1 MRLEERGFYSPSF
14 RIPWEQLSSS
24 LSITLNFLLGFRVSP
39 SRFTDLWIREGSRT
53 GFVTSLLLSTAVFEI
68 IKPLSLGQPP
78 PPIYPSSPLLS
89 PLPGQVYFQ
98 IASGEKRGGGGK
110 QKRRNREYLHS
121 PTPFPLP
128 IISLL
133 WTRDEKLERLKKKEA
148 SKQASKQACRARSYP
163 LTYPEQSRLT
173 LHSQKLH
180 GWTKTDL
187 SCILAGLGSS
197 PQFCLPF
204 DSIFANGIVNPLV
217 PSCCY
222 VGYEMIRGMILAFSR
237 HEIKLCPA
245 TCIEIHSIIRRQ
257 RICNEI
263 TSGSDMRNLTS
274 LSTFRAVNL
283 NSKLSDERANQLWN
297 REDDRDRID
306 RVLLSGDK

>member
-1 MRLEERGFYSPSF
+1 MDSRG
-14 RIPWEQLSSS
+14 IE
-24 LSITLNFLLGFRVSP
+24 NRVCY
-39 SRFTDLWIREGSRT
+39 E
-53 GFVTSLLLSTAVFEI
+53 FVVVHGRVRNYQASELRSAC
-68 IKPLSLGQPP
+68 QPP

-148 SKQASKQACRARSYP
+148 SKQASKHAARAPTLWPTPSKVDWRYTRKNSTDERKLIFRVSWPGWAPRLNFVSLSIRS
-163 LTYPEQSRLT
+163 LRMGS
-173 LHSQKLH
+173 
-180 GWTKTDL
+180 WT
-187 SCILAGLGSS
+187 
-197 PQFCLPF
+197 
-204 DSIFANGIVNPLV
+204 V

-222 VGYEMIRGMILAFSR
+222 VGYEMIRGTVLAFSR